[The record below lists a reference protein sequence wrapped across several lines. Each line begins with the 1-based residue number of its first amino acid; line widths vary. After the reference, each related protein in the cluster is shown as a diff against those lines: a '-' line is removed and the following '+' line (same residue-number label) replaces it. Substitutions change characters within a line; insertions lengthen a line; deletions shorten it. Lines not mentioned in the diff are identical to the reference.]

1 MEAGFLST
9 LCTASKPLVLKE
21 WSLDEQHRITWELG
35 PAWSRPSA
43 GVPASLQL
51 ILVLELENH
60 GLVSLPPPGGGRGFA
75 GGGQGTGE
83 PGVSSRVPDFDFKP
97 A

>member
-51 ILVLELENH
+51 ILVLELENQ
-60 GLVSLPPPGGGRGFA
+60 GLVSLLPPPGGGLLCWGRGRAEARDWRA
-75 GGGQGTGE
+75 GLFLQG
-83 PGVSSRVPDFDFKP
+83 P
-97 A
+97 